1 MRGAV
6 EMLKTVLVLACCVG
20 ILALPLVFDGP
31 YFLQT
36 MILIVFF
43 AYMSCSWN
51 ILGGLAGQVSLGH
64 SAFAGIGAY
73 TSTLAFMYLGLSPWF
88 GMIAGGLIA
97 GLFALGIG
105 CACFRLKGTYFTLST
120 IAFGAVLRIFV
131 LANNSI
137 CGLQTRGAQ
146 GLIVPLKGNMPS
158 VMQFAGKTPYY
169 YLIVVM
175 TGMVIL
181 LTIFIRNS
189 KVGYLLSAIKAN
201 QDAAASLGVNVVA
214 YKQLANFTSA
224 FLTALGGTF
233 YAQFILYIDP
243 NRIFGLDF
251 ALEFVLIAIIGGQSA
266 TLGPV
271 LGAFILV
278 PISDVVR
285 AVLGG
290 TYPGL
295 HVALYGAAMMA
306 IIMFMPQGLI
316 KPLGHLGG
324 LFAKQRKATSTT

>member
-1 MRGAV
+1 MRT
-6 EMLKTVLVLACCVG
+6 LKTASIVAFCLL
-20 ILALPLVFDGP
+20 ILGLPLVDDSP

-36 MILIVFF
+36 VILIAFS

-73 TSTLAFMYLGLSPWF
+73 TSTLAFMYLDLSPWF
-88 GMIAGGLIA
+88 GMILGGMIA
-97 GLFALGIG
+97 GIFALGIG
-105 CACFRLKGTYFTLST
+105 YACFRLKGTYFTLST
-120 IAFGAVLRIFV
+120 IAFGSVLRIFV

-137 CGLQTRGAQ
+137 LGLHTRGAQ

-169 YLIVVM
+169 YLIVAM
-175 TGMVIL
+175 TAVVVL
-181 LTIFIRNS
+181 LTVWISRS
-189 KVGYLLSAIKAN
+189 KIGYYFAAIKAN

-233 YAQFILYIDP
+233 YAQFILYVDP
-243 NRIFGLDF
+243 NRIFGLEF
-251 ALEFVLIAIIGGQSA
+251 SLEIVLVAVIGGQG
-266 TLGPV
+266 TILGPV
-271 LGAFILV
+271 LGALILV
-278 PISDVVR
+278 PISEIAR
-285 AVLGG
+285 STLGG
-290 TYPGL
+290 GNFAGL
-295 HVALYGAAMMA
+295 HVALYGVAMMA

-316 KPLGHLGG
+316 RPLGALCGM
-324 LFAKQRKATSTT
+324 FARKTKAIATA